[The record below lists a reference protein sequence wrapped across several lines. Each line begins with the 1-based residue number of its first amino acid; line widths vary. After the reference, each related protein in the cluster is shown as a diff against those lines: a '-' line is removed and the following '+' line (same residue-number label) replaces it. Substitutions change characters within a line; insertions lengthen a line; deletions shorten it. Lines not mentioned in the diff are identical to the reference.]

1 MATITIP
8 FTFTN
13 GAPIVASEHNSNN
26 GSIETFVNN
35 LSAGTG
41 FDAGAIGTA
50 SIAAASITTAKLAA
64 SLALTTPDIGAAT
77 GTSLNTTGNVVYH
90 LATNAQVASY
100 TLVLLDDGKIVE
112 VSFATANSLTVPLN
126 ATVAFP
132 IGTQITVIQTGAGQT
147 TITPVSGTV
156 TINATPGLKLR
167 TQWSSCVLIKRETNT
182 WVALGDL
189 VA

>member
-8 FTFTN
+8 YTFTN

-26 GSIETFVNN
+26 ASIETFVNN

-41 FDAGAIGTA
+41 FDTGAIGTA
-50 SIAAASITTAKLAA
+50 SIANASVTSAKLAT
-64 SLALTTPDIGAAT
+64 SLALTTPNIGAAT

-90 LATNAQVASY
+90 FATNAQVASY

-112 VSFATANSLTVPLN
+112 VSFATANGLTVPLN

-132 IGTQITVIQTGAGQT
+132 VGTQITVIQTGVGQT
-147 TITPVSGTV
+147 TITATAGV
-156 TINATPGLKLR
+156 TINGTPGLKLR
-167 TQWSSCVLIKRETNT
+167 TQWSAATLIKRATDT
-182 WVALGDL
+182 WVVLGDL
-189 VA
+189 AA